1 MGPEAVF
8 PMRIPS
14 LVVLSSWLVVLTVPS
29 ACGSDE
35 APIRATTGTGDSGVP
50 QGGSGG
56 TAGSTSTGG
65 TPPATG
71 GSPPAA
77 CDLQALGCQ
86 PLSVAGFELP
96 ACCATAT
103 TCGVDTSS
111 VAPLLMGAL
120 PAGCFDLSGL
130 ADAGAPGSG
139 VTILDG
145 GIIPI
150 DGGANIHLDPT
161 CPGVDLEVPTFG
173 TFTLAGCCTPEN
185 MCGGSTHELGAMGV
199 SLDCLRNDD
208 VSSALSEAVGTDVSG
223 IITVS
228 PDPNQACTYARDTTT
243 PPDGGAP
250 TDASQP
256 PDDATA
262 PATDAGGD

>member
-1 MGPEAVF
+1 
-8 PMRIPS
+8 MRIPS
-14 LVVLSSWLVVLTVPS
+14 LVVLSSWLVVLAVPS

-35 APIRATTGTGDSGVP
+35 TPIRATTGTGDSGVP

-56 TAGSTSTGG
+56 TAGATSTGG

-71 GSPPAA
+71 GSPAAA

-86 PLSVAGFELP
+86 PLSVSGFELP

-130 ADAGAPGSG
+130 DPDAGAPGSG

-185 MCGGSTHELGAMGV
+185 MCGGSTHELIDGGLAV
-199 SLDCLRNDD
+199 PLDCLRNDD
-208 VSSALSEAVGTDVSG
+208 VAPALSESFGGFDVSQFV
-223 IITVS
+223 TVS
-228 PDPNQACTYARDTTT
+228 PDPNQACTYARGTTA
-243 PPDGGAP
+243 PPDGGAS